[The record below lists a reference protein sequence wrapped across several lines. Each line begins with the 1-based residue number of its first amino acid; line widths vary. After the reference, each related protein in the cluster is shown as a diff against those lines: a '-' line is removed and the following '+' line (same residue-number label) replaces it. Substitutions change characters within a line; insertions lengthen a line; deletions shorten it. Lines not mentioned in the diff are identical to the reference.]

1 MKEYQNVRETLD
13 CARELGIPMSEYT
26 LRRALKSGQIP
37 CRIVGRTYFI
47 SWSNLMRWLSCED
60 GADNPPPAPST
71 DPIMARNNKIRRIS
85 A

>member
-1 MKEYQNVRETLD
+1 MKEYQNVRETLES
-13 CARELGIPMSEYT
+13 AQELGIPMSEYT

-47 SWSNLMRWLSCED
+47 SWTNFMRWLSCED
-60 GADNPPPAPST
+60 GVDNPPPAPPAKMEVSG
-71 DPIMARNNKIRRIS
+71 NSKIRRIS